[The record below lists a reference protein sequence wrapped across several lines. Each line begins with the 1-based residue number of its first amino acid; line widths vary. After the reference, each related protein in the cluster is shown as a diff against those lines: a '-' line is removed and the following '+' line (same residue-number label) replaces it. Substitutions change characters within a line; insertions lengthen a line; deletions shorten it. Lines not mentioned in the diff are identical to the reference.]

1 MMAIVPVLTGLLA
14 LAFLGA
20 FCLAVSACTRYD
32 AAVLPL
38 PTLCAAVCVLYV
50 SALFGMLHVGMFAVF
65 GILLAGGVYFG
76 VRAGLRALRD
86 AAGSPGFWLFLG
98 GAALLWVMFG
108 VLQPMFTQWD
118 EFTAWG
124 LAPKMVAERA
134 ALYVADPVNLT
145 ASFTYPGTSLLSFL
159 FQQTP
164 GVFSEWQ
171 CLAAIDILALAAL
184 APAASLPRAHWAQGV
199 LVFAVGALLPFFFSS
214 TPAGTPSSA
223 YQNAMADLPL
233 AALFGGALCFYY
245 AAGARRGAYF
255 ATALPLAVLA
265 MVKDIG
271 LAYGMMAVFII
282 AVDQL
287 ATLPAGP
294 RKLYRGGICA
304 LRSAVLALPVLA
316 VFVSWSR
323 YTAAVSPSSGAATV
337 GSGQMGY
344 GAVLTGGVRQLLGVG
359 REERF
364 AQLMQAM
371 ADAFFT
377 RRISLVGPSVL
388 VLVFV
393 LMLAVAGT
401 VAAPAGE
408 ERRRVVASF
417 VALAF
422 CFAALYAFH
431 LILYFYNFSETES
444 AVLKDYE
451 RYLTPYWQG
460 WTLSS
465 FFLLARASALS
476 PTRALPR
483 RLGTAALGL
492 AAAGVMAVFAWRGV
506 PTAAFWSGA
515 DSLYTLR
522 ADVKNRAT
530 AMNEVLDWND
540 RVLVISQGDDATRWY
555 YYKYEL
561 TAKVVNGYG
570 GVWWGD
576 GDYSNRWNSDFMNLV
591 ESLNWTL
598 YEHEAVCSVTSLE
611 AYMEEKSCTYLVLD
625 RADDYLARDFSD
637 RFEGG
642 IAADQPATLYRFAGR
657 DAQYAFVPVVTVES
671 GVTG

>member
-1 MMAIVPVLTGLLA
+1 MPLLPIITGLLA

-32 AAVLPL
+32 AAVVPL
-38 PTLCAAVCVLYV
+38 PTLCGGVCVLYLT
-50 SALFGMLHVGMFAVF
+50 ALFGMLHVGMFAVF
-65 GILLAGGVYFG
+65 GILLAGGVYCG

-86 AAGSPGFWLFLG
+86 AAGSAGFWLFLG
-98 GAALLWVMFG
+98 GAAFLWVLFG

-145 ASFTYPGTSLLSFL
+145 ASFTYPGTSLVSFL

-164 GVFSEWQ
+164 GAFSEWQ

-184 APAASLPRAHWAQGV
+184 APASSLPRAHWAQGV

-214 TPAGTPSSA
+214 TPAGTPSTVYLS
-223 YQNAMADLPL
+223 AMADLPL
-233 AALFGGALCFYY
+233 AALFGGVLCFYY

-255 ATALPLAVLA
+255 AAALPLAMLA
-265 MVKDIG
+265 MVKDMG
-271 LAYGMMAVFII
+271 FAYGLMAVFVI

-294 RKLYRGGICA
+294 RRLYRAAVCA
-304 LRSAVLALPVLA
+304 ARSAVLAVPVLA
-316 VFVSWSR
+316 VFLSWNR
-323 YTAAVSPSSGAATV
+323 YTAAVAPSAGAATV
-337 GSGQMGY
+337 GSSQMGY
-344 GAVLTGGVRQLLGVG
+344 GAVLAGGVRQLLGIG

-377 RRISLVGPSVL
+377 RRISLIGPSVL
-388 VLVFV
+388 VLAFV
-393 LMLAVAGT
+393 VLLGVAGV
-401 VAAPAGE
+401 VAAPAGA

-417 VALAF
+417 LALAF
-422 CFAALYAFH
+422 CFAALYTFH
-431 LILYFYNFSETES
+431 LILYFYNFAETES
-444 AVLKDYE
+444 AILKDYE
-451 RYLTPYWQG
+451 RYLTPFWQG
-460 WTLSS
+460 WVLAS
-465 FFLLARASALS
+465 FCLLARACSA
-476 PTRALPR
+476 PPHRALPR
-483 RLGTAALGL
+483 RLGTAALGV
-492 AAAGVMAVFAWRGV
+492 AAAAVMAVFAWRGV

-522 ADVKNRAT
+522 ADVKTRAQ

-576 GDYSNRWNSDFMNLV
+576 GDYSNRWDSDFMNLV

-642 IAADQPATLYRFAGR
+642 LTADQPATLYRFAGR
-657 DAQYAFVPVVTVES
+657 DAEYAFVPVVTVES
-671 GVTG
+671 GVRG